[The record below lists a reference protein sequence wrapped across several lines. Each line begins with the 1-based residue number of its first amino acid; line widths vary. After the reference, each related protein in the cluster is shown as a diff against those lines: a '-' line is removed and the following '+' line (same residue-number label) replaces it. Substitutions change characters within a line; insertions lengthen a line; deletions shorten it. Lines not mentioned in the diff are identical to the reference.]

1 MRVYALVFI
10 FLLPLAFIYSQEEA
24 LPDTRRSDFTLS
36 LNMVGDLSFFSL
48 GFEKLFFVK
57 PSMMIAGKVGLGFNT
72 EFDLSDNP
80 SDTYFVLPHH
90 LTANYGKRKSFLEFG
105 IGASFITKSQYSG
118 YFVYPMLGYRLH
130 PFKNPGFSFRAWLF
144 FPIGQS
150 SKVEELNILLVPYG
164 LSFAIAI

>member
-1 MRVYALVFI
+1 MKIYALIFI
-10 FLLPLAFIYSQEEA
+10 ALFPLALIYSQEEPT
-24 LPDTRRSDFTLS
+24 PDNNRSDFTLS
-36 LNMVGDLSFFSL
+36 LNVVGDLSLFSL

-57 PSMMIAGKVGLGFNT
+57 PSLIISGKLGLGFNT

-90 LTANYGKRKSFLEFG
+90 LTVNYGKRKSFLEFG
-105 IGASFITKSQYSG
+105 IGGSLVTKSQYSG

-144 FPIGQS
+144 FPIGQI
-150 SKVEELNILLVPYG
+150 SKVEELNILIVPYG